1 MSPQEFVSGD
11 AARGASVE
19 VLRSKFER
27 YLPAADNNGGS
38 VVQTQ
43 ERPNT
48 VTMNTP
54 TREEL
59 DAKLELI
66 EVKMDGRVASIEG
79 KIDKLLQ
86 SIDAAEALS
95 TVRTRAAESHMALF
109 DVKVDQINQ
118 RFSAVEGSVSAIQS
132 ASQNLKYWLI
142 GTGIA
147 VVLGIAAFNATVLSN
162 MVASFESGKNTA
174 TSLSQTAEQLK
185 DVQEQITKV
194 QDALKRQPQAPTTSP
209 PSQGKASQE

>member
-1 MSPQEFVSGD
+1 
-11 AARGASVE
+11 
-19 VLRSKFER
+19 
-27 YLPAADNNGGS
+27 
-38 VVQTQ
+38 
-43 ERPNT
+43 
-48 VTMNTP
+48 MNTP